1 MAEKN
6 NSEAIANDRLTTTLQ
21 RTPFIFSQ
29 VDAVRNSD
37 HRDASVVGKVQ
48 IFMLK
53 QELGLKRLLLNKLSI
68 LLN

>member
-1 MAEKN
+1 MEEKN

-37 HRDASVVGKVQ
+37 R
-48 IFMLK
+48 
-53 QELGLKRLLLNKLSI
+53 
-68 LLN
+68 